1 MARDGKSEEEI
12 WSSISDKFKST
23 MAVVEKQV
31 QSMIFRYLQTCEV
44 HGLTLDL
51 YRKSFERYSVDA
63 SNRFKNACYPCRF
76 LLSRI
81 ENTELEKPEIPE
93 SLTVNRVLIL
103 NQAIIELSCRCV
115 DRIKALLCDEMHI
128 DEDGSKKK
136 ILEDEGVE
144 EADMIICGLLYKDDE
159 VYEKKME
166 ELSDIRATKLTELGL
181 SGQLSD
187 VSSLTNVSYDYS
199 IELPMILS
207 Y

>member
-1 MARDGKSEEEI
+1 M
-12 WSSISDKFKST
+12 
-23 MAVVEKQV
+23 
-31 QSMIFRYLQTCEV
+31 
-44 HGLTLDL
+44 
-51 YRKSFERYSVDA
+51 DA

-128 DEDGSKKK
+128 DEDALRKTVSESESLKEQVFDLLVDAEKGSKKK

-166 ELSDIRATKLTELGL
+166 ELSDIRVTKLTELGL
-181 SGQLSD
+181 SG
-187 VSSLTNVSYDYS
+187 
-199 IELPMILS
+199 
-207 Y
+207 